1 MVFCFTWE
9 KSLINNLTSVTLV
22 TIAYNVSTDIC
33 TSSSDKFLFQ
43 AGFNAGDGIR
53 YFNIPN
59 SRTPAIVN
67 ISSTSNYQ
75 QPGLWIFQ
83 VDGETVENSG
93 CTLNGGMVFLTACI
107 LYTIVF

>member
-1 MVFCFTWE
+1 MNDVVWFRAFCITWE
-9 KSLINNLTSVTLV
+9 KSLINNF
-22 TIAYNVSTDIC
+22 INVSYYCIKC
-33 TSSSDKFLFQ
+33 RYRYLPISDKFLFQ

-75 QPGLWIFQ
+75 HPGLWIFQ
-83 VDGETVENSG
+83 VDGETVENRG
-93 CTLNGGMVFLTACI
+93 CTLNGGMVFLTAM
-107 LYTIVF
+107 